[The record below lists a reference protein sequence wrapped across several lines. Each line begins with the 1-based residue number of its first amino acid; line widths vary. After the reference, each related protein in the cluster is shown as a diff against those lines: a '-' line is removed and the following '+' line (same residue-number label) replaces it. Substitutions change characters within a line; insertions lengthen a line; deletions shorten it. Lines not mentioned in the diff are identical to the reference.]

1 MNSTILTVA
10 IPTYNRLEYLKTCIK
25 SVEASCALVEDR
37 IEIFVSDNK
46 SEDGTKQFLESY
58 VPTLQNITFKWK
70 QNFENIGGT
79 SNIRSMLNG
88 CSGKYIYWVTDD
100 DIVLPVALTKIIGE
114 IKKSAP
120 SYIRVG
126 MIVNLIKSKRAF
138 YWGLKEYGQILI
150 ESKSFLKLIQ
160 LSNVLTGTVHIN
172 EANAISQISKS
183 KNIYI
188 CTDMLLYNTKKI
200 LYLDEVCN
208 IHTWENPIFWE
219 KEINYLK
226 DVGATRKKKQRKL
239 NLDFQGCI
247 YDSPIYKLLNKTDLV
262 LFLTSQYGLICD
274 DIAHDLKGGYALK
287 FYIIKGLFEYHIKNI
302 FKNIIQKLKK

>member
-1 MNSTILTVA
+1 MNSIILTIA

-25 SVEASCALVEDR
+25 SAEASCALVEER

-46 SEDGTKQFLESY
+46 SEDGTKKFLESY
-58 VPTLQNITFKWK
+58 VSTLQNVTFKWK

-100 DIVLPVALTKIIGE
+100 DLVLPVALTKIIGE

-138 YWGLKEYGQILI
+138 YWGLKDYGQISI

-172 EANAISQISKS
+172 EANAIAQISKS

-219 KEINYLK
+219 KEINYLN
-226 DVGATRKKKQRKL
+226 DVGDTRKKKQKKL
-239 NLDFQGCI
+239 NLDLQSCI
-247 YDSPIYKLLNKTDLV
+247 YDSPIYKLLNKAELV

-274 DIAHDLKGGYALK
+274 EMADDLKGRYGLR
-287 FYIIKGLFEYHIKNI
+287 FFIIKGLLKYHIKNVL
-302 FKNIIQKLKK
+302 KSIIQKLKN